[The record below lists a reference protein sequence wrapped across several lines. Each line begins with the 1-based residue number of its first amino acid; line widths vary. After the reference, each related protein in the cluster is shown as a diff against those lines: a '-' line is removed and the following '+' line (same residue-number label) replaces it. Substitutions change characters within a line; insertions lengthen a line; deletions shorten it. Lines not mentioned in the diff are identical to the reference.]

1 MKKFLPTFAPFF
13 LTLVFLILKLSKV
26 IDWHW
31 MIVLSPAIL
40 FFLFLIGVTI
50 YIMTM
55 NDDMPEEVLPK
66 QYKHN

>member
-66 QYKHN
+66 QYKNN